1 MNTRLILIA
10 LFIALIVST
19 LPTFSASAD
28 DNNVRSTDTVRSD
41 DLLPD
46 VKVWSVNPSDETTV
60 TETTPAELIPMY
72 SCSYTSTG
80 EVVSCVFVGWADPSA
95 PEL

>member
-19 LPTFSASAD
+19 LPTFNVSAD
-28 DNNVRSTDTVRSD
+28 DNNVRATDTTRSD
-41 DLLPD
+41 DLLPEM
-46 VKVWSVNPSDETTV
+46 KVWSVNPSDETIT
-60 TETTPAELIPMY
+60 TEAPAAELIPMY

-80 EVVSCVFVGWADPSA
+80 EVVSCVFVGWADPNA